1 MKGRR
6 GRERRGEVGKEGMV
20 AGWFIACKTPE
31 AGHHIM
37 EAGKSLHCIE
47 AKKLPGCVWKNQQQ
61 QHNDLEI
68 PLELSINKCTY
79 QYPFFRNNHYY
90 EDSPNL
96 SSSKKKTSWAV
107 HHIIGAGK
115 SLHCIEAKKILITVN
130 VGVIRMWRCKSN

>member
-31 AGHHIM
+31 ADHHIM
-37 EAGKSLHCIE
+37 EAGKSLHCID
-47 AKKLPGCVWKNQQQ
+47 AKRFPGCVWKTK

-68 PLELSINKCTY
+68 PFELPINECTY
-79 QYPFFRNNHYY
+79 QYPSFRNNHYY

-96 SSSKKKTSWAV
+96 SY
-107 HHIIGAGK
+107 
-115 SLHCIEAKKILITVN
+115 
-130 VGVIRMWRCKSN
+130 RCCGNHR

>member
-1 MKGRR
+1 
-6 GRERRGEVGKEGMV
+6 MV
-20 AGWFIACKTPE
+20 AGFISYKTPE
-31 AGHHIM
+31 AVHHILR
-37 EAGKSLHCIE
+37 AGKSLHCIE

-96 SSSKKKTSWAV
+96 SYRCCGNHREYY
-107 HHIIGAGK
+107 HHWSMANHRKRWGHSDVALQK
-115 SLHCIEAKKILITVN
+115 
-130 VGVIRMWRCKSN
+130 